1 MAIQM
6 KSVDQIAE
14 KWSRRASGASADYQA
29 GTAAPRRDWAQATEA
44 AEAAYE
50 QGIQGAIAGKRF
62 GKGVRKAGS
71 GKWSRGV
78 STKGVAR
85 YGPGVAAARDD
96 YAAGFSP
103 YAQVLATL
111 TLPPKGPK
119 GDPRNIARVQK
130 VDEALHAKKVQ
141 G

>member
-6 KSVDQIAE
+6 KSMDQIAE

-29 GTAAPRRDWAQATEA
+29 GTSTPRRSWAQATEA
-44 AEAAYE
+44 SEAAYE
-50 QGIQGAIAGKRF
+50 QGIQGAISRKAF
-62 GKGVRKAGS
+62 GKGVRRAGD

-78 STKGVAR
+78 QEKGVAR

-96 YAAGFSP
+96 YASGFAP
-103 YAQVLATL
+103 YAQVLSSL
-111 TLPPKGPK
+111 SLPAKGPK
-119 GDPRNIARVQK
+119 GDPRNLARVAK
-130 VDEALHAKKVQ
+130 VTEALHAKKVS